1 MRLEGYFL
9 FIFQFVTALQCN
21 IGVIYFFYNDIT
33 KKTGVILMKKVA
45 LSALAAV
52 VISGVASADAL
63 SLYSDPK
70 TGQVFTTAG
79 EGRVEM
85 GDFVSAKEVDI
96 QLRDLESKNSEYQDK
111 MSKYVNVKSKAKTLE
126 FSGTHYF
133 GLTSASPSTL
143 STNAVAGVTSSYPG
157 TSSGFEL
164 RRNYLQVKAYFNDK
178 DYFRV
183 TMDATKELASEAGT
197 DAKTKGY
204 AEVFVKYAYL
214 YLDKVLPYTGVEIG
228 IAHRPWIDY
237 EEHNAWHYRSF
248 NKVVLEEK
256 NTRTETGVDLVNSAD
271 FGVNF
276 QTKTDAFSSEIGI
289 FNGEGYHADKAAAN
303 QASDSKLSVE
313 WRLTGHI
320 LGDGTKVGKND
331 RTKDTY
337 ANIST
342 YGLISKNHKD
352 DNLNLQGTNSVN
364 EYDRSFYGI
373 HAVYNQPEFLI
384 AGQYFTAKDD
394 KRTKDIATTFD
405 TKEYKGWSINAEYR
419 PIKDWTVIGRYD
431 NYEIEQELNGAKS
444 SRIKGDKIIA
454 GLGYNYSKNVNFIAS
469 AKFADEK
476 DELVAAKVNDTG
488 ASKDVYMLT
497 TEVKW

>member
-1 MRLEGYFL
+1 
-9 FIFQFVTALQCN
+9 
-21 IGVIYFFYNDIT
+21 
-33 KKTGVILMKKVA
+33 MKKVA
-45 LSALAAV
+45 LSALAAAM
-52 VISGVASADAL
+52 ISGVASADAL
-63 SLYSDPK
+63 TLYSDPK

-85 GDFVSAKEVDI
+85 GDFVSAKEVDMQI
-96 QLRDLESKNSEYQDK
+96 RDIESKGSEYQDK
-111 MSKYVNVKSKAKTLE
+111 MSKYVNVKSKAKTIE

-143 STNAVAGVTSSYPG
+143 TTNAGAGETSSYPG
-157 TSSGFEL
+157 TSTGFEL

-183 TMDATKELASEAGT
+183 TMDTTKELGSTETATSTSTSSGGITTTTSTTAPRQ
-197 DAKTKGY
+197 GY
-204 AEVFVKYAYL
+204 ANMYAKYAYL
-214 YLDKVLPYTGVEIG
+214 YLADVLPYTGVEIG

-237 EEHNAWHYRSF
+237 EEHNSWHYRSF
-248 NKVVLEEK
+248 NKVILEEK

-271 FGVNF
+271 MGVNF

-303 QASDSKLSVE
+303 QASDSKLSLE

-337 ANIST
+337 ANVST

-352 DNLNLQGTNSVN
+352 NNLALEGVN
-364 EYDRSFYGI
+364 DKAEYDRTIYGI
-373 HAVYNQPEFLI
+373 HAVYNQPEFLV
-384 AGQYFTAKDD
+384 AAQYFTAKDESRTPDLVVVAADGFD
-394 KRTKDIATTFD
+394 KKD
-405 TKEYKGWSINAEYR
+405 YKGWSVNAEYR

-431 NYEIEQELNGAKS
+431 NYEIEQDLNGAKN
-444 SRIKGDKIIA
+444 SRIEGDKIIA
-454 GLGYNYSKNVNFIAS
+454 GLAYNYNKNVSFIAS

-476 DELVAAKVNDTG
+476 DKLVTAKVNDTG
-488 ASKDVYMLT
+488 ASKDVYMMT

>member
-1 MRLEGYFL
+1 
-9 FIFQFVTALQCN
+9 
-21 IGVIYFFYNDIT
+21 
-33 KKTGVILMKKVA
+33 MKKVA

-63 SLYSDPK
+63 TLYSDPK

-143 STNAVAGVTSSYPG
+143 STNAGAGVTSSYPG

-183 TMDATKELASEAGT
+183 TMDT
-197 DAKTKGY
+197 TKGIGADETKRAGY
-204 AEVFVKYAYL
+204 ANMYAKYAYL

-237 EEHNAWHYRSF
+237 EVHNAWHYSSF

-271 FGVNF
+271 LGVNF

-303 QASDSKLSVE
+303 QASDSKLSLE

-352 DNLNLQGTNSVN
+352 DDTDLQGTLSPN
-364 EYDRSFYGI
+364 EYDRSIYGI

-431 NYEIEQELNGAKS
+431 NYEIEQELNGAKN